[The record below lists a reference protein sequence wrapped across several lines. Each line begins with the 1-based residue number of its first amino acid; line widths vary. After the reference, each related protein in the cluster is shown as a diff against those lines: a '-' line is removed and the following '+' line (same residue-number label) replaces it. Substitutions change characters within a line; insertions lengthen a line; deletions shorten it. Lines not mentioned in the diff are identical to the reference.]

1 MRCVLFCHAFTS
13 CWNNGNAHFLRGVAR
28 ELHALGHEVVVFEP
42 IDGWSRLNAIRDR
55 GEQVLNEVQTLF
67 SGLDIRRYD
76 TFLDLDRALDGAGL
90 VIVHEWNSPELIAEI
105 GRRRAQGASFTLL
118 FHDTHHRAVTA
129 PAELEQFDL
138 DGFDGV
144 LAFGEVLRQIYLK
157 LGWANR
163 AFTWHEAADM
173 ALYRPLPEIARTD
186 DVVWIGNWGDGERA
200 AELDEFLVRPVSELA
215 LRAKIY
221 GVRYSDTALRTI
233 DAAGIAYCGWLPAHQ
248 APSAFARARTTV
260 HVPRGPYVRSLRGIP
275 TIRMFEA
282 MACGIPIVSAPW
294 DDAERIFPEGSY
306 LRAADRGQMKQAL
319 RSLLHDPELALAT
332 AARGLRAVSDRH
344 TCRHRVLQLLEIVA
358 EVCGRRPS
366 LQQPNAHEGAVA

>member
-163 AFTWHEAADM
+163 AFTWHEAADV
-173 ALYRPLPEIARTD
+173 ALYRLLPEIARTD